1 MAKKQDLEKK
11 LAKSSEKSS
20 LAIYSMDNT
29 LSDEEISVKNIIK
42 QTIVSTKDKYGSRAR
57 GKIID
62 YFNEIN
68 FGAVFSDNKID
79 GISKKEAEANP
90 EKVIKKMMSANGLV
104 DLGALLTADQSRLRD
119 YSNYEVIF
127 NHIPECAQALEVFKD
142 NIMSPDDFT
151 KLIFDIEYDDET
163 DIAAKKKIEKDLEI
177 IRDKYDVETQSDKI
191 IEQALLK
198 GDAFVSILSLE
209 NELGEILSDDITK
222 GKTLN
227 EEMLNILDPSC
238 VDISITPSDI
248 HSNLELN
255 EAVANLYGYG
265 GDNIKT
271 SEDTD
276 IFLANIINEN
286 IKIGSKKEL
295 LIERSLAEAATKEN
309 MYTGLNFNT
318 AQETKTN
325 KNKKSDEKPLFVN
338 GSVIRMLDPEKV
350 VKLEVDNICYG
361 YFYALEAVNNVANN
375 TYLGVSSG
383 RSVTGSL
390 SVAQNNTITG
400 TTSASYTPNST
411 TAQEY
416 SVDEQK
422 LRLISTIFVNNIAK
436 KVDKDFIRHNK
447 DFKEF
452 IYGLMRQ
459 DYITKKGIKLFYFT
473 PSEVVHFKVPA
484 VYRKI
489 VFFAKLYL
497 SMLSN
502 DVLIKLG
509 RAHDKRAFYIN
520 VGIDEDY
527 EQAVSRTIA
536 DIKTK
541 EYSMANIGDFNTI
554 LNLNPGRWDDYFIPV
569 INGERPVEI
578 DTLAGMDTDMNSDFM
593 EYLKNSMLNG
603 IGVPR
608 ALIDAMNDLDF
619 ARTLSSQNANFV
631 RSVIRYQKLFTEP
644 FSIVFRRLYKNE
656 YRYTNNKENESMTL
670 IDIDA
675 IKVRFPSPATLNM
688 NNISEQIQAVGG
700 NAEFIAQ
707 QLIPQKADGS
717 NDDIRMKLQ
726 AKIVQD
732 LLPGIDWEK
741 YEEFKKDINI
751 DGAEETILTPP
762 PPPDEM
768 GGGFGGY

>member
-1 MAKKQDLEKK
+1 MAKKDLEKK
-11 LAKSSEKSS
+11 LTKSAEKSS

-29 LSDEEISVKNIIK
+29 LADEELGVKNIIK

-68 FGAVFSDNKID
+68 FGAIFSDNKIE
-79 GISKKEAEANP
+79 GFSKKEAEANP
-90 EKVIKKMMSANGLV
+90 EKVIKKMMNTNGLV
-104 DLGALLTADQSRLRD
+104 DIGALLTADQSRLRD

-163 DIAAKKKIEKDLEI
+163 DMAAKKKIERDLEI
-177 IRDKYDVETQSDKI
+177 IRDKYDVETYSDKI
-191 IEQALLK
+191 IEGSLLK
-198 GDAFVSILSLE
+198 GDAFVSVLSLE
-209 NELGEILSDDITK
+209 NELGEILSDDISK

-238 VDISITPSDI
+238 VDNVVDSSDI
-248 HSNLELN
+248 HSTLELS

-265 GDNIKT
+265 GDAIKS

-276 IFLANIINEN
+276 IFLANLINEN

-309 MYTGLNFNT
+309 MYTGIDIG
-318 AQETKTN
+318 TKTE
-325 KNKKSDEKPLFVN
+325 KKSKKTKVDVKPLFVN

-361 YFYALEAVNNVANN
+361 YFYAMEAVNNVANN

-400 TTSASYTPNST
+400 TTSASYSPNSL
-411 TAQEY
+411 AAHEY
-416 SVDEQK
+416 NVDEQK
-422 LRLISTIFVNNIAK
+422 LRLISTVFVNNIAK

-452 IYGLMRQ
+452 VYGLMRQ

-473 PSEVVHFKVPA
+473 PGEVIHFKVPA

-527 EQAVSRTIA
+527 EQAVSKVIA

-554 LNLNPGRWDDYFIPV
+554 LNLNPGRWDDYFIPT

-631 RSVIRYQKLFTEP
+631 RSVIRYQKLLTDP
-644 FSIVFRRLYKNE
+644 FSRMFRRLYENE
-656 YRYTNNKENESMTL
+656 YKFSNNKENDSMKL
-670 IDIDA
+670 IDINA

-688 NNISEQIQAVGG
+688 NNISEQIQAVSG

-741 YEEFKKDINI
+741 YEAFKNDINI
-751 DGAEETILTPP
+751 DGTEETILTPP
-762 PPPDEM
+762 PPPEEM
-768 GGGFGGY
+768 GGGYGGY